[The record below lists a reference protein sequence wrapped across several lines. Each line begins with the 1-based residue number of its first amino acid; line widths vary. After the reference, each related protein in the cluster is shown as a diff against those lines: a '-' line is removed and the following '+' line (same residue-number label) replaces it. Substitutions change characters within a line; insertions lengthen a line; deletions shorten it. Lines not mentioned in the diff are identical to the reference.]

1 MMTLTTWLLFLTISL
16 LTTFSPGP
24 GVLLAVAN
32 CATLG
37 PRKALCSSL
46 GNALGILIVATLS
59 VTVVGLLFKTSPTAF
74 LALQLAGGGYL
85 ILLGWRQCRSPTFGG
100 AAMAR
105 QATAAPTDG
114 APASGQEQSVRQ
126 TMLQGLLVALTNPK
140 SLMFFIA
147 LFPRF
152 MGGEGADG
160 GGGARFLL
168 LTATFS
174 VCAMLSHLSYIALA
188 RSLLRFMASGR
199 RARLF
204 NGATGLLLIALG
216 LSMFALQR

>member
-1 MMTLTTWLLFLTISL
+1 MMTLPTWLLFLTISL

-24 GVLLAVAN
+24 GVLLAIAN

-46 GNALGILIVATLS
+46 GNALGILVVATLS
-59 VTVVGLLFKTSPTAF
+59 VTVVGLLFKTSNAAF
-74 LALQLAGGGYL
+74 MALQLSGGGYL
-85 ILLGWRQCRSPTFGG
+85 ILLGWRQCRNRTFGAAG
-100 AAMAR
+100 AA
-105 QATAAPTDG
+105 QATGAAAGERDQG
-114 APASGQEQSVRQ
+114 SWQ
-126 TMLQGLLVALTNPK
+126 TLGQGLLVALTNPK

-152 MGGEGADG
+152 MDG
-160 GGGARFLL
+160 DGSGGARFLL
-168 LTATFS
+168 LTATFA
-174 VCAMLSHLSYIALA
+174 VCAMLSHLTYIALA
-188 RSLLRFMASGR
+188 RPVLRFMAGGR

-216 LSMFALQR
+216 LSMFTLHQPA